1 MKRVNY
7 FILFMILYDKVV
19 GENLFF
25 IRDEK
30 ESCFF
35 WFNFGF

>member
-7 FILFMILYDKVV
+7 FILSMILYDKVV
-19 GENLFF
+19 GENLSL

-30 ESCFF
+30 ESCPS
-35 WFNFGF
+35 WSNLGL